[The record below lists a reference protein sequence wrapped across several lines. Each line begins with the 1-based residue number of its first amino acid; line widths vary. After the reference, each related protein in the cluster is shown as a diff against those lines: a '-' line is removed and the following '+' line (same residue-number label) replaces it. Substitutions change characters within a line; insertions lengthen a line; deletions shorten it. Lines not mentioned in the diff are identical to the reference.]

1 MTDTNRS
8 AELDRLRADVATL
21 IARDQTRE
29 TELAALRRAL
39 RPRRRRHLAPTLLLA
54 LFVAF
59 VPLSLLAANPFNDL
73 VPGSVHNGDIDA
85 IYNVGVTTGCDPNVS
100 YCPTAN
106 VTRQEMASFLAR
118 LGGLGGHPPVANAAT
133 LQGYAPSGL
142 VRVAQAL
149 GTNTTGNDFT
159 GITATPNYAELPG
172 AVVTI
177 NAPSS
182 GYVLIN
188 SSVSISSPATTTVI
202 ARVRDVTPGAPAS
215 AVSPEVSRFDAGDF
229 GTGVLN
235 VTYLFPVSGAG
246 AKTFRIEMARTAGA
260 PAARNGVITALFV
273 PFDQNGATLP

>member
-1 MTDTNRS
+1 
-8 AELDRLRADVATL
+8 
-21 IARDQTRE
+21 
-29 TELAALRRAL
+29 
-39 RPRRRRHLAPTLLLA
+39 A
-54 LFVAF
+54 LFVAL

-73 VPGSVHNGDIDA
+73 VPGSVHNDDIDA
-85 IYNVGVTTGCDPNVS
+85 IYNVGVTTGCDPDVA

-118 LGGLGGHPPVANAAT
+118 LGGLGDHPPVANAAT

-149 GTNTTGNDFT
+149 GTNTTGSDFT
-159 GITATPNYAELPG
+159 GITTTPNYAELPG
-172 AVVTI
+172 TVVTI
-177 NAPSS
+177 NAPGS

-188 SSVSISSPATTTVI
+188 SSVSVSSNATISVL
-202 ARVRDVTPGAPAS
+202 ARVRDITPGAPPS
-215 AVSPEVSRFDAGDF
+215 AVSSEASRFDAGDF

-246 AKTFRIEMARTAGA
+246 AKTFRIELAKTAGT

-273 PFDQNGATLP
+273 PFNQNGGTLP